1 MINLNINDC
10 KFNNMYII
18 IMYITIIT
26 EESKKFTSLSLLLYY
41 ILSLLY
47 INIYINTIALYKMYL
62 KALILKSY

>member
-1 MINLNINDC
+1 MINLNNNDC

-26 EESKKFTSLSLLLYY
+26 EESKIFTILTLLLYY

-47 INIYINTIALYKMYL
+47 INIYIIALYKMYL

>member
-1 MINLNINDC
+1 MINNNDC

-26 EESKKFTSLSLLLYY
+26 EESKIFTILSLLLYY

-47 INIYINTIALYKMYL
+47 INIYIYIIALYKMYL

>member
-1 MINLNINDC
+1 MINLNNNDC

-26 EESKKFTSLSLLLYY
+26 EESKIFTILTLLLYY
-41 ILSLLY
+41 IILNLLY
-47 INIYINTIALYKMYL
+47 INIYIIALYKMYL